1 MTLLRP
7 LMALLVAVLLAACS
21 ATNMG
26 QLEVDEN
33 GETVTRVYSN
43 NTLLSSRISVPD
55 MKQKRVGDLLY
66 MQATLEN
73 DWKFQLDFQYKVKF
87 FDADGFEQQP
97 EAQSWRQVVM
107 AGRSQNNIKAIAPNP
122 SAVRFEIWV
131 QE

>member
-1 MTLLRP
+1 MTIFRP
-7 LMALLVAVLLAACS
+7 LMALLVALLLTACS
-21 ATNMG
+21 ASNMG

-43 NTLLSSRISVPD
+43 NSLLSSRISVPD
-55 MKQKRVGDLLY
+55 LKQKKVGDLLY
-66 MQATLEN
+66 MRATLEN

-87 FDADGFEQQP
+87 FDADGFELQP
-97 EAQSWRQVVM
+97 EAQPWRQVVM

>member
-1 MTLLRP
+1 MTIFRP
-7 LMALLVAVLLAACS
+7 LMALLVALLLTACS
-21 ATNMG
+21 ASNMG

-43 NTLLSSRISVPD
+43 NSLLSSRISVPD
-55 MKQKRVGDLLY
+55 LKQKKVGDLLY

-87 FDADGFEQQP
+87 FDADGFELQP
-97 EAQSWRQVVM
+97 EAQPWRQVVM
-107 AGRSQNNIKAIAPNP
+107 AGRSQNNIKALAPNP